1 MLFIQACR
9 IEFKHVYLK
18 FNIILS
24 IIQTRGYNLV
34 FMNSRRDF
42 RDFTVFWLSG
52 FLDNFVE
59 ILIIARL
66 ALK

>member
-1 MLFIQACR
+1 MLFVKACR
-9 IEFKHVYLK
+9 IQFKHIYLK

-34 FMNSRRDF
+34 FMNCR